1 MQQSLS
7 TSLQSTEPLSTRQV
21 AHMLGVTVRTVQ
33 LMVDRG
39 DLQAWKTPGGHRRI
53 SPDSVQAWV
62 SSTSPRVLAQRRAHA
77 AQKQR

>member
-1 MQQSLS
+1 MQKSLS
-7 TSLQSTEPLSTRQV
+7 TSIAPTEPLSTRQV

-53 SPDSVQAWV
+53 SPDSVQAWM
-62 SSTSPRVLAQRRAHA
+62 SSTSPRALAQRRAHD
-77 AQKQR
+77 AQKRG